1 MLRTGKKFS
10 KPSLSRVI
18 NGDVSLAEPTTKQ
31 KRIRLDH
38 ELVKLY
44 PEYNR
49 NTLQT
54 FIKLGYV
61 SVDDQIVYKPN
72 TPLTEES
79 HLKLNLPE
87 QLVDPNLK
95 KQAAEKIRP
104 QTIYEDENV
113 LVLDKPAGL
122 LSMTKGEY
130 CLEPTLEDFGL
141 LVHRLDRD
149 TSGVVILA
157 KNPETQTLLRKQFQ
171 DRKTHK
177 TYYAIVEGCPK
188 LNQAVVNLPITR
200 NLKHPTTFIV
210 EAGGKESETHYQVL
224 KTKKLNHQDLQ
235 RIRQLAKQSTN
246 FDGSEFKEGRTY
258 SLIELKPT
266 TGRTHQLRVH
276 LKYLGTPIVGDRV
289 YGSAKPDSTDRLY
302 LHAKSLEITIP
313 VSTRQLFDSKL
324 PLEFSF
330 FAS

>member
-1 MLRTGKKFS
+1 MYRTGKKFS

-18 NGDVSLAEPTTKQ
+18 NGDLVLMERDTK
-31 KRIRLDH
+31 KPRIRLDH
-38 ELVKLY
+38 TLVEKY
-44 PEYNR
+44 PDYNR
-49 NTLQT
+49 NTLQS

-61 SVDDQIVYKPN
+61 QVDGKVATKPN
-72 TPLTEES
+72 TPLTEDSVIE
-79 HLKLNLPE
+79 LILPKT
-87 QLVDPNLK
+87 LTNANI
-95 KQAAEKIRP
+95 KQREADKIRP
-104 QTIYEDENV
+104 VTIYEDEHV
-113 LVLDKPAGL
+113 VVFDKPAGL
-122 LSMTKGEY
+122 LSMAKGDY

-149 TSGVVILA
+149 TSGIVILA
-157 KNPETQTLLRKQFQ
+157 KDASTQTLLRKQFQ

-188 LNQAVVNLPITR
+188 LTTAVINLPIAR

-210 EAGGKESETHYQVL
+210 EAGGKESETFYQVL
-224 KTKKLNHQDLQ
+224 KTKKFTHSDLLNLKKVFANSDFSGH
-235 RIRQLAKQSTN
+235 
-246 FDGSEFKEGRTY
+246 EFKEGKTY

-302 LHAKSLEITIP
+302 LHAKALEITIP
-313 VSTRQLFDSKL
+313 TSNRQIFEAPLPPEFNLFD
-324 PLEFSF
+324 
-330 FAS
+330 